1 MNILTIIL
9 ISAMTL
15 AKIGNENI
23 TKEDLDRYVQL
34 KAFEGYTDT
43 TSSDFRKKALVDLIN
58 EKVLMFEAEKVG
70 IEVSKKEVDDYFN
83 LIYRE
88 YGDQTEFEDFIK
100 SHNLTVN
107 AIKEKLKD
115 DLMVFKLL
123 ERRGLIESNLP
134 EDTYVLRPPEIRYRL
149 IKISCPGYLPFYKRW
164 SRGLKAWYVWLQ
176 LKLGLSFD
184 EAARKYSD
192 TRTREI
198 GGDMGVQVVEPH
210 NRFIQIVASNKVGKV
225 SKPFKTPYA
234 YFIFKV
240 EEVLPRVPVK
250 YSDLNYRERR
260 VVLEE
265 LIPQK
270 ISDYARS
277 LYDKYNVK
285 IKE

>member
-1 MNILTIIL
+1 MNILSIAL

-15 AKIGNENI
+15 AKIGNINVTE
-23 TKEDLDRYVQL
+23 EDLDKYVQL

-43 TSSDFRKKALVDLIN
+43 TSPDFREKALVNLVN
-58 EKVLMFEAEKVG
+58 EKLLLIEAEKEG
-70 IEVSKKEVDDYFN
+70 IEVSKREVDDYFN

-100 SHNLTVN
+100 SHSLTVN
-107 AIKEKLKD
+107 EIKEKLKA
-115 DLMVFKLL
+115 DLKVFKLL
-123 ERRGLIESNLP
+123 DRRGLIKFDLP

-164 SRGLKAWYVWLQ
+164 SRGLKAWYVWFQ
-176 LKLGLSFD
+176 LKLGLPFD

-192 TRTREI
+192 ARTREI

-225 SKPFKTPYA
+225 SRPFKTPYA

-240 EEVLPRVPVK
+240 EEIIPRVPVK
-250 YSDLNYRERR
+250 YSDLNYLERR

-265 LIPQK
+265 LIPKK
-270 ISDYARS
+270 ISNYARS
-277 LYDKYNVK
+277 LYNKYNVK
-285 IKE
+285 IEE